1 VRGVKW
7 KWSTVEGVLGA
18 ALVSS
23 LMWTLLTL
31 TMNACQKEPTAKETN
46 GGELSKPAT
55 PQVIGQAHY
64 QPGPDPLAALYGK
77 GKAKNGE
84 AGFKNLAHHP
94 LSAPM
99 PSVWRRAYK
108 TLSERAGVSVKLS
121 AWSALERSRLDQ
133 KQADFDVRWTLE
145 LLGERAQL
153 KRALKALMGS
163 FASFKSLAPPQWG
176 DGLEHTGRSGA
187 LSLSVNSEERWRE
200 GERAHLRVELRWA
213 REAPAPG
220 RGADLRNCRYSK
232 GLTPPSSAE
241 APAWLSPIFKTN
253 SKRRFVEWSY
263 QRGDEEAPRWSA
275 LWVYRNGS
283 LRDKGVR
290 WWTEALSAHGGS
302 QQSMRGMAQTWRL
315 KQDEGSKAEV
325 SWWSESDPS
334 ELGCLLEAPLLGVS
348 WRELK

>member
-1 VRGVKW
+1 MRRM
-7 KWSTVEGVLGA
+7 SDA
-18 ALVSS
+18 H
-23 LMWTLLTL
+23 TLLTL
-31 TMNACQKEPTAKETN
+31 TSLMLTLTLSACEKKN
-46 GGELSKPAT
+46 RGGDGAESDAPSKPAV

-77 GKAKNGE
+77 GNKKSGEEAFKA
-84 AGFKNLAHHP
+84 LSHHP

-99 PSVWRRAYK
+99 PTVWRRAYQK
-108 TLSERAGVSVKLS
+108 LSGRTDLSVKLS

-133 KQADFDVRWTLE
+133 KQGDFDVRWTLE

-153 KRALKALMGS
+153 KRGLQALMGS
-163 FASFKSLAPPQWG
+163 FASFKSLAPSQWG
-176 DGLEHTGRSGA
+176 DGLEHTGRAGA
-187 LSLSVNSEERWRE
+187 LSLSVNSEEQWRE

-213 REAPAPG
+213 REAPSPG

-241 APAWLSPIFKTN
+241 VPTWLAKIFNTN

-263 QRGDEEAPRWSA
+263 QRGDDEAPRWSA

-283 LRDKGVR
+283 LRDKGVG
-290 WWTEALSAHGGS
+290 WWTKALTTHGGT

-315 KQDEGSKAEV
+315 KQAEGAHGAAEV